1 MQAAK
6 ALKKAM
12 ESGNVQ
18 NLKEAIAAA
27 KAQKVSHEAGKWQ
40 WLSHLQICCTLI
52 LLCKNQQL
60 VAGGSFAA
68 CRMCWKLWIN
78 SLHWPQKY
86 VLLLVDPAFQFVS
99 LFRAS

>member
-27 KAQKVSHEAGKWQ
+27 KAEKVSHEAGKWQ
-40 WLSHLQICCTLI
+40 
-52 LLCKNQQL
+52 
-60 VAGGSFAA
+60 
-68 CRMCWKLWIN
+68 
-78 SLHWPQKY
+78 
-86 VLLLVDPAFQFVS
+86 
-99 LFRAS
+99 

>member
-40 WLSHLQICCTLI
+40 WGVVTFAN
-52 LLCKNQQL
+52 LLYIDSVVQKSA
-60 VAGGSFAA
+60 AGGRWF
-68 CRMCWKLWIN
+68 
-78 SLHWPQKY
+78 
-86 VLLLVDPAFQFVS
+86 
-99 LFRAS
+99 FRCL